1 MSENNNLRIRFRNGN
16 ELVTSN
22 EVESDSR
29 FTILPMTL
37 EIVSYDRPLTYSD
50 VYSSMINQT
59 TNRNSNFQNILYR
72 SLYEGGLKRNPILQ
86 LDLNSHYCLT
96 TEVNNECS
104 ICSTKFSLG
113 NKLTTL
119 ESCKHTF
126 HYSCLEEWGKY
137 KQECPLCRNPIP
149 ILER

>member
-59 TNRNSNFQNILYR
+59 TNRNSNSQNILYR

-86 LDLNSHYCLT
+86 LDLNDHYCRP
-96 TEVNNECS
+96 TEVDNDCT

-119 ESCKHTF
+119 ETCNHTF
-126 HYSCLEEWGKY
+126 HFSCLEEWGKY